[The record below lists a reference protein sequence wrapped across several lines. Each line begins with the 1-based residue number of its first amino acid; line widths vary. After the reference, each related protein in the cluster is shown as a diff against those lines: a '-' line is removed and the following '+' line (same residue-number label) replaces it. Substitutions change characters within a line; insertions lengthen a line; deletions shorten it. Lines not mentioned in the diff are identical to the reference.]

1 MSPWLF
7 AFPWRCL
14 IDFVLWTCYI
24 AFQET
29 FKGVKSWIRE
39 LKEKGPKN
47 IVIAIAGNKIDLED
61 EREVSSEGRWIYQL
75 VQCLLCNI

>member
-1 MSPWLF
+1 M
-7 AFPWRCL
+7 
-14 IDFVLWTCYI
+14 
-24 AFQET
+24 
-29 FKGVKSWIRE
+29 KSWIRE

-75 VQCLLCNI
+75 VQYLSCNI